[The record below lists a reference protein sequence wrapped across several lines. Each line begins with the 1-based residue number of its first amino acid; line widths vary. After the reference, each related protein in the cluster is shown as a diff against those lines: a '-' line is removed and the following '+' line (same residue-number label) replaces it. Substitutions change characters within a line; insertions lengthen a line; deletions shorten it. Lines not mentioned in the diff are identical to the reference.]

1 MNAGSYPASPRAD
14 FLGALAWIA
23 FGALIVVM
31 SWQMDRFAAQ
41 GATPHTYPGL
51 WPGLVGGMLAALG
64 GILALRS
71 LGRARSAGWQ
81 AGESDDTEIVAP
93 SRFALGA
100 GLFFVYA
107 LLLVGRGL
115 PFWLGTAL
123 FVTAF
128 VFLFQRA
135 QRTADGRAA
144 RGIVVALVCGG
155 ATAAA
160 VTVVF
165 EQLFLVRLP

>member
-71 LGRARSAGWQ
+71 LGRARA
-81 AGESDDTEIVAP
+81 
-93 SRFALGA
+93 
-100 GLFFVYA
+100 
-107 LLLVGRGL
+107 RGL
-115 PFWLGTAL
+115 A
-123 FVTAF
+123 
-128 VFLFQRA
+128 
-135 QRTADGRAA
+135 
-144 RGIVVALVCGG
+144 GG
-155 ATAAA
+155 
-160 VTVVF
+160 
-165 EQLFLVRLP
+165 